1 MRRAL
6 VVSNDHVGTVMAG
19 PGIRAHRFALEL
31 SRDFDVTLVVP
42 FETDLVEERLEIVH
56 ENPWDP
62 TVMSRRVRG
71 FDLVVAQRLPVP
83 TMRALA
89 KSTTRAIY
97 DLYAPLTLE
106 QLALDARERATSFRG
121 VMARLN

>member
-31 SRDFDVTLVVP
+31 ARDFEVTLVVP
-42 FETDLVEERLEIVH
+42 FVTDLRDARLEIVQ

-62 TVMSRRVRG
+62 TLMSRRVRG
-71 FDLVVAQRLPVP
+71 FDIVVAQRLPVP

-89 KSTTRAIY
+89 RSSTRTIY
-97 DLYAPLTLE
+97 DLYAPLPLE
-106 QLALDARERATSFRG
+106 Q
-121 VMARLN
+121 